1 MPDSYHMNL
10 AATFQRRGIVEGFF
24 GPPWSMQQRAAM
36 FEFGAARGMNTYL
49 YAPKDDPYH
58 REKWD
63 RPYPREKWRE
73 MLRLIRSAQKYKIDF
88 VYGFHPGKGLRFSD
102 DEPIRVL
109 LAKAARFYD
118 AGVRA
123 FAILFD
129 DIPSRL
135 DYAADRR
142 TFGSSL
148 ARAEGAW
155 LAKILERQPAEW
167 SDVEP
172 FEETR
177 SITSVLRLAS
187 LAQNDPSTPRR
198 NPERVATG
206 RGRGPSRGVEWW
218 ICPSYYTDDP
228 LLARVFGR
236 FEANFLEKMAE
247 HLPTS
252 VARCWTGP
260 KVVCKKITLADARR
274 AARHIK
280 HRLILWDNYP
290 VNDLSM
296 SREMHLA
303 PLTGRDTLLPQVVHG
318 YLNNPLLQESLS
330 FIPLAT
336 CFDYAAEPA
345 AYDPKKSWELIIKQR
360 FGAVTLP
367 HWRAI
372 REFCK
377 RLNEQKDKNRRLRLV
392 PNEIAALTR
401 AQRYVAQHRR
411 KPWAKELRPW
421 MNLLEKSLTQAG
433 H

>member
-1 MPDSYHMNL
+1 MNL
-10 AATFQRRGIVEGFF
+10 AATFPRRGIVEGFF
-24 GPPWSMQQRAAM
+24 GPPWSMAHRAAM
-36 FEFGAARGMNTYL
+36 FEVGAARGMNTYL

-63 RPYPREKWRE
+63 RPYPRKKWKE

-88 VYGFHPGKGLRFSD
+88 VYGFHPGKVLRFSD

-109 LAKAARFYD
+109 LAKAAQFYD
-118 AGVRA
+118 AGVRT

-142 TFGSSL
+142 TFGGSL
-148 ARAEGAW
+148 ARAEGVW
-155 LAKILERQPAEW
+155 LAKILEHQPVRW
-167 SDVEP
+167 SD
-172 FEETR
+172 T
-177 SITSVLRLAS
+177 
-187 LAQNDPSTPRR
+187 D
-198 NPERVATG
+198 
-206 RGRGPSRGVEWW
+206 WW

-247 HLPTS
+247 QLPPS
-252 VARCWTGP
+252 VACCWTGP
-260 KVVCKKITLADARR
+260 KVVCNKITLADARR
-274 AARHIK
+274 VARRIK
-280 HRLILWDNYP
+280 HRLILWDDYP

-296 SREMHLA
+296 SAEMHLG
-303 PLTGRDTLLPQVVHG
+303 PLTGQDAGLPAHIYG

-345 AYDPKKSWELIIKQR
+345 AYDPEKSWELIVKQR

-372 REFCK
+372 REFCQ

-392 PNEIAALTR
+392 PNEIAALTST
-401 AQRYVAQHRR
+401 QRYVAQHRR

-433 H
+433 Y

>member
-1 MPDSYHMNL
+1 
-10 AATFQRRGIVEGFF
+10 
-24 GPPWSMQQRAAM
+24 M

-63 RPYPREKWRE
+63 RPYPREKLKE
-73 MLRLIRSAQKYKIDF
+73 MMRLVRSAQKYKIDF

-102 DEPIRVL
+102 DEPVQRL
-109 LAKAARFYD
+109 LGKAARFYD
-118 AGVRA
+118 AGVRT

-129 DIPSRL
+129 DIPSCL
-135 DYAADRR
+135 EYAKDQK
-142 TFGSSL
+142 TFRGSL
-148 ARAEGAW
+148 ARAEGNW
-155 LAKILERQPAEW
+155 LAKIINRQPASW
-167 SDVEP
+167 ADVK
-172 FEETR
+172 
-177 SITSVLRLAS
+177 
-187 LAQNDPSTPRR
+187 
-198 NPERVATG
+198 
-206 RGRGPSRGVEWW
+206 WW

-247 HLPTS
+247 QLPPS
-252 VARCWTGP
+252 VACCWTGP

-274 AARHIK
+274 AARRIK
-280 HRLILWDNYP
+280 RRLILWDNYP

-296 SREMHLA
+296 SSEMHLA
-303 PLTGRDTLLPQVVHG
+303 PLTGRDPALPELIYG

-345 AYDPKKSWELIIKQR
+345 AYDPEKSWELIIKQR
-360 FGAVTLP
+360 FRAVTLP

-372 REFCK
+372 RVFFE
-377 RLNEQKDKNRRLRLV
+377 RLNEQKDKNRRLPLL
-392 PNEIAALTR
+392 PNEIAALTS
-401 AQRYVAQHRR
+401 AQRYVAQHRY
-411 KPWAKELRPW
+411 KLWAKELRPW

-433 H
+433 Y